1 MESVPAVT
9 LNNGVVMPA
18 LGFGVFQ
25 IPDPE
30 ECERSVLAALEAGYR
45 LIDTAAAY
53 GNEEAVGNAVKA
65 SGVPREEIFL
75 VTKLWVTDAD
85 EEKTPAAFE
94 RSLQRLGVDYVDLY
108 LIHQPFGDYYGAWRA
123 MESFVTEGRARAIG
137 VSNFLPDRLM
147 DLAIHSQITPAIN
160 QIEIHPH
167 HQQHAALNLMQE
179 LGVQPMAWAPF
190 AENLNNLFDE
200 QVLGGIAT
208 RHGKSVQQVI
218 LRWSYQRGVIAI
230 PKSVRPER
238 IRQNI
243 DIFDFELS
251 DADMAAIQDLDRGQS
266 SFFDHRDP
274 ETVKRI
280 AGLPRA
286 T

>member
-1 MESVPAVT
+1 MRSVPTVT
-9 LNNGVVMPA
+9 LNNGIAMPS

-30 ECERSVLAALEAGYR
+30 ECERSVVSALEAGYR

-53 GNEEAVGNAVKA
+53 ANEESVGRALQS
-65 SGVPREEIFL
+65 SGVPRDEIFL
-75 VTKLWVTDAD
+75 VTKLWVTDAS
-85 EEKTPAAFE
+85 ESKTPAAFE
-94 RSLQRLGVDYVDLY
+94 RSLDRLGVEYVDLY

-123 MESFVTEGRARAIG
+123 MEGFMADGRARAIG

-147 DLAIHSQITPAIN
+147 DLVIHNDIVPAIN

-167 HQQHAALNLMQE
+167 HQQQAALDLMAE
-179 LGVQPMAWAPF
+179 LGVAPMAWAPF
-190 AENLNNLFDE
+190 AENLNNLFGE
-200 QVLGGIAT
+200 PVLGDIAAA
-208 RHGKSVQQVI
+208 HGKSVPQVI
-218 LRWSYQRGVIAI
+218 LRWSQQRGIIGI

-238 IRQNI
+238 IQENI
-243 DIFDFELS
+243 DVFDFELS
-251 DADMAAIQDLDRGQS
+251 DEEMVRIGELDRGQS

-280 AGLPRA
+280 AGLPRS

>member
-1 MESVPAVT
+1 MISVPT
-9 LNNGVVMPA
+9 IRLNNGVTMPT

-25 IPDPE
+25 IPDAE
-30 ECERSVLAALEAGYR
+30 ECERSVVAALEAGYR

-53 GNEEAVGNAVKA
+53 ANEEAVGRAIKA

-75 VTKLWVTDAD
+75 VTKLWVTEAN
-85 EEKTPAAFE
+85 ESKTPAALE
-94 RSLQRLGVDYVDLY
+94 RLGVDYVDLY

-123 MESFVTEGRARAIG
+123 MESFVDDGRSRAIG
-137 VSNFLPDRLM
+137 VSNFMPDRLM
-147 DLAIHSQITPAIN
+147 DLVIHNDIVPAIN

-167 HQQHAALNLMQE
+167 YQRHDAITVMQD
-179 LGVQPMAWAPF
+179 LGVVPMAWAPF

-200 QVLGGIAT
+200 PVLAEIAAT
-208 RHGKSVQQVI
+208 HGKSVPQVI
-218 LRWSYQRGVIAI
+218 LRWLQQRDVIAI

-238 IRQNI
+238 IRENI
-243 DIFDFELS
+243 DVFGFELS
-251 DADMAAIQDLDRGQS
+251 EGDIARIGELDRGQS

-274 ETVKRI
+274 EVVKRI
-280 AGLPRA
+280 AGLPRN

>member
-1 MESVPAVT
+1 MNSVPGIT
-9 LNNGVVMPA
+9 LNNGISMPS

-30 ECERSVLAALEAGYR
+30 ECERSVVAALESGYR

-53 GNEEAVGNAVKA
+53 GNEEAVGRGIKA
-65 SGVPREEIFL
+65 SGVARDDIFL
-75 VTKLWVTDAD
+75 VTKLWVTDAS
-85 EEKTPAAFE
+85 EHKTPPAFE
-94 RSLQRLGVDYVDLY
+94 RSLERLGVDYVDLY

-123 MESFVTEGRARAIG
+123 MEGFVADNRARAIG
-137 VSNFLPDRLM
+137 VSNFMPDRLM
-147 DLAIHSQITPAIN
+147 DLVIHNEIVPAVN

-167 HQQHAALNLMQE
+167 HQRHDSIAVMKE
-179 LGVQPMAWAPF
+179 LGVAPMAWAPF

-200 QVLGGIAT
+200 PELGDIAAT
-208 RHGKSVQQVI
+208 HGKSVPQVI
-218 LRWSYQRGVIAI
+218 LRWLHQRDVIAI

-238 IRQNI
+238 IRENI
-243 DIFDFELS
+243 DIFGFELS
-251 DADMAAIQDLDRGQS
+251 DGEMARIGALDRGQS

-274 ETVKRI
+274 DVVKRI

>member
-1 MESVPAVT
+1 MNSVPGIT
-9 LNNGVVMPA
+9 LNNGISMPS

-30 ECERSVLAALEAGYR
+30 ECERSVVAALESGYR

-53 GNEEAVGNAVKA
+53 GNEEAVGRGIKA
-65 SGVPREEIFL
+65 TGVPRDDIFL
-75 VTKLWVTDAD
+75 VTKLWVTDAS
-85 EEKTPAAFE
+85 EHKTPPAFE
-94 RSLQRLGVDYVDLY
+94 RSLERLGVDYVDLY

-123 MESFVTEGRARAIG
+123 MEGFVADNRARAIG
-137 VSNFLPDRLM
+137 VSNFMPDRLM
-147 DLAIHSQITPAIN
+147 DLVIHNEIVPAVN

-167 HQQHAALNLMQE
+167 HQRHDSIAVMKE
-179 LGVQPMAWAPF
+179 LGVAPMAWAPF

-200 QVLGGIAT
+200 PELGDIAAT
-208 RHGKSVQQVI
+208 HGKSVPQVI
-218 LRWSYQRGVIAI
+218 LRWLHQRDVIAI

-238 IRQNI
+238 IRENI
-243 DIFDFELS
+243 DIFGFELS
-251 DADMAAIQDLDRGQS
+251 DGEMARIGALDRGQS

-274 ETVKRI
+274 DVVKRI

>member
-1 MESVPAVT
+1 MSPVPTIT
-9 LNNGVVMPA
+9 LNNGLAMPT

-30 ECERSVLAALEAGYR
+30 ECERSVVAALEAGYR

-53 GNEEAVGNAVKA
+53 ANEEAVGRGLKA

-75 VTKLWVTDAD
+75 VTKLWVTDAS
-85 EEKTPAAFE
+85 ESKTPAAFE
-94 RSLQRLGVDYVDLY
+94 RSLERLGVDYVDLY

-123 MESFVTEGRARAIG
+123 MESFVDDGRSRSIG
-137 VSNFLPDRLM
+137 VSNFMPDRLM
-147 DLAIHSQITPAIN
+147 DLVIHNEIVPAVN

-167 HQQHAALNLMQE
+167 HQRQDAIAVMKD
-179 LGVQPMAWAPF
+179 LGVAPMAWAPF

-200 QVLGGIAT
+200 PVLNEIAA
-208 RHGKSVQQVI
+208 RHGKSVPQVI
-218 LRWSYQRGVIAI
+218 LRWLQQRDVIAI

-238 IRQNI
+238 IRENI
-243 DIFDFELS
+243 DVFGFELS
-251 DADMAAIQDLDRGQS
+251 EDEMARIAGLDRGQS

-274 ETVKRI
+274 EVVKRI
-280 AGLPRA
+280 AGLPRN